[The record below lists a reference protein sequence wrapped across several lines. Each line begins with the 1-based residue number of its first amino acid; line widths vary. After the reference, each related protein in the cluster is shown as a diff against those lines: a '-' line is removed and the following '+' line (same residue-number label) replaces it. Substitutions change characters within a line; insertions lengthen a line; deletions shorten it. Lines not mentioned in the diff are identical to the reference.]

1 VLETK
6 RVRAHVNRKLDNAMT
21 AKKEPRRK
29 NPKASQLRRLLL
41 SNALNPAQSRSRMDV
56 GRPSDKSART
66 KQKSKIGRSLIRQ
79 ERPKRPFFVSVN
91 NESAASLSQMSFDTR
106 VMGMLLDS
114 FVSFDIRL

>member
-56 GRPSDKSART
+56 GRTQRQKRT
-66 KQKSKIGRSLIRQ
+66 DQTEQQNRRSLIRQ
-79 ERPKRPFFVSVN
+79 ERPKRPIFLVSVN
-91 NESAASLSQMSFDTR
+91 NEPAASLSQMSFDTR
-106 VMGMLLDS
+106 YGHAARFSM
-114 FVSFDIRL
+114 SFDIRL